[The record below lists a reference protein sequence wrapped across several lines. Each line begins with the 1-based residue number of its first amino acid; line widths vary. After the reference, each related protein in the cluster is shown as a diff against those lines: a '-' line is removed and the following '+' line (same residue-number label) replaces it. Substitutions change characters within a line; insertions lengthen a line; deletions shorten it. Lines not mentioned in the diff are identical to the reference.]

1 MIGKSLKIGLTGG
14 IASGK
19 TTVSDYFK
27 RIGISVIDADVI
39 SHEVTKP
46 NGSAFEEIISSFGSN
61 ILDES
66 GLIDRKKMRAIIFDD
81 AGKKEILEGIIH
93 PKVRQEMFDLVSQSN
108 DHYLIVSV
116 PLLIETGMNQIMD
129 RTLVVDCSVE
139 TQIER
144 LMQRDKINL
153 NEAKSILRNQTNRTT
168 RLRLADDLIVN
179 EKNVTLSQLE
189 KEVLELHKRYSK
201 L

>member
-1 MIGKSLKIGLTGG
+1 MGKSLKIGLTGG

-19 TTVSDYFK
+19 TTISDYFK
-27 RIGISVIDADVI
+27 ALGIPIIDADVI

-61 ILDES
+61 ILDKS

-81 AGKKEILEGIIH
+81 VSKKEILEGIIH
-93 PKVRQEMFDLVSQSN
+93 PKVREEIFNLVSQSN
-108 DHYLIVSV
+108 DHYLILSV
-116 PLLIETGMNQIMD
+116 PLLIETGMNQMMD
-129 RTLVVDCSVE
+129 RVLVVDCSVN

-144 LMQRDKINL
+144 LIQRDKINL
-153 NEAKSILRNQTNRTT
+153 DEAKSILRNQTNRSI
-168 RLRLADDLIVN
+168 RLKVADDLIVN
-179 EKNVTLSQLE
+179 EKNVTLIDLE
-189 KEVLELHKRYSK
+189 KEVFELHRIYSK

>member
-1 MIGKSLKIGLTGG
+1 MGKSLKIGLTGG

-27 RIGISVIDADVI
+27 VLGIPIIDADVI

-108 DHYLIVSV
+108 DHYMIVSV
-116 PLLIETGMNQIMD
+116 PLLIETGMNQMMD

-153 NEAKSILRNQTNRTT
+153 DEAKSILRNQTNRTT
-168 RLRLADDLIVN
+168 RLRVADDLIVN
-179 EKNVTLSQLE
+179 EKNVTLKELE
-189 KEVLELHKRYSK
+189 KQVFDLHKRYSK